1 MQIIGSGGDGDQ
13 LLLSPE
19 ILITSEVGIDDVDVD
34 IEEIRAQTVV
44 SLPPVLD
51 IRIRLLF
58 AKAIKLTSLR

>member
-51 IRIRLLF
+51 IQIRLLF

>member
-1 MQIIGSGGDGDQ
+1 

-51 IRIRLLF
+51 IQIRLLF

>member
-34 IEEIRAQTVV
+34 IEEIRAQIVV

-51 IRIRLLF
+51 IRI
-58 AKAIKLTSLR
+58 